1 MNYMCFAKKV
11 AGKLCVLTAIAVLA
25 SCAGMPQKQQ
35 QAADSLLGKGNWE
48 PGNRARLEKLIQD
61 NANKGAYAVFDW
73 DFTSIFQDTQES
85 LFRYQIDHLYFK
97 MTPEEFHTA
106 IRVDVPKDN
115 FKAEYNNT
123 DGRPINIETIGAD
136 LDADYAYIYKNYAG
150 FKGSKTLEEIKKTEQ
165 YKDFRGKLAFLYEAI
180 GGSFSAE
187 IAYPWVL
194 YLFTGMDVDYV
205 NKITQEAN
213 DAALKAPIARY
224 SIESSDV
231 LKGMA
236 GKVSLDGYK
245 QGLRLQPETQ
255 NLMKALRDNG
265 IEVYVCSASLE
276 DVVRV
281 FATNP
286 KYGYNLKPENIVGMR
301 LEKDAAGKYLPVY
314 KKNYP
319 QTQAAG
325 KTKAIKMEIAPKHGN
340 KGPILVGT
348 DSNGDYDMATDF
360 AETQVVIVMNRVR
373 KSSDRISKLS
383 KQAVEETGKPDA
395 RVILQGR
402 NENEGVFI
410 PYQGSYLFGKKEL
423 QVLTTR

>member
-1 MNYMCFAKKV
+1 MNYMHFAKQTAV
-11 AGKLCVLTAIAVLA
+11 KLCALAVIAVLA

-35 QAADSLLGKGNWE
+35 QTADSILGKGNWE
-48 PGNRARLEKLIQD
+48 AGNRVRLEKLIRD

-106 IRVDVPKDN
+106 IRVDVPEDN
-115 FKAEYNNT
+115 FKADYNNT
-123 DGRPINIETIGAD
+123 DGQPINIEKIGAD
-136 LDADYAYIYKNYAG
+136 LDADYAYIYENYAG

-187 IAYPWVL
+187 VAYPWVL
-194 YLFTGMDVDYV
+194 YLFTGMDADYV
-205 NKITQEAN
+205 NQITQEAN
-213 DAALKAPIARY
+213 DAALKAPITRY

-231 LKGMA
+231 LKGQA

-245 QGLRLQPETQ
+245 QGLRVQPETQ
-255 NLMKALRDNG
+255 NLMKALQDNG

-286 KYGYNLKPENIVGMR
+286 KYGDNLKPENIVGMR
-301 LEKDAAGKYLPVY
+301 LEKDTAGKYLPVY

-325 KTKAIKMEIAPKHGN
+325 KTKAIKMEIAPKYGN

-360 AETQVVIVMNRVR
+360 AEN
-373 KSSDRISKLS
+373 
-383 KQAVEETGKPDA
+383 TGGY
-395 RVILQGR
+395 RY
-402 NENEGVFI
+402 E
-410 PYQGSYLFGKKEL
+410 
-423 QVLTTR
+423 

>member
-1 MNYMCFAKKV
+1 
-11 AGKLCVLTAIAVLA
+11 
-25 SCAGMPQKQQ
+25 
-35 QAADSLLGKGNWE
+35 
-48 PGNRARLEKLIQD
+48 
-61 NANKGAYAVFDW
+61 
-73 DFTSIFQDTQES
+73 
-85 LFRYQIDHLYFK
+85 
-97 MTPEEFHTA
+97 
-106 IRVDVPKDN
+106 
-115 FKAEYNNT
+115 
-123 DGRPINIETIGAD
+123 
-136 LDADYAYIYKNYAG
+136 
-150 FKGSKTLEEIKKTEQ
+150 
-165 YKDFRGKLAFLYEAI
+165 
-180 GGSFSAE
+180 
-187 IAYPWVL
+187 
-194 YLFTGMDVDYV
+194 MDVDYV

-231 LKGMA
+231 LKGQA

-245 QGLRLQPETQ
+245 QGLRVQPETQ
-255 NLMKALRDNG
+255 QLMKALQDNG

-286 KYGYNLKPENIVGMR
+286 KYGYNLKPENIIGMR

-314 KKNYP
+314 KKDYP

-373 KSSDRISKLS
+373 KSSDRISQLAK
-383 KQAVEETGKPDA
+383 KAVEETGKADA
-395 RVILQGR
+395 HVILQGR